1 VSNMDR
7 LQALALSH
15 PEAQRVDIE
24 AWDGEPTFRVRG
36 KNFVFTNETATQMS
50 IKLSKD
56 EAAAVVATE
65 AWVQP
70 TGHGLGRH
78 GWISV
83 TLGDPVAGE
92 RWEQI
97 QEWVITSYTLVAPE
111 SLARSVREAGGAPN

>member
-7 LQALALSH
+7 LQALALSL

-36 KNFVFTNETATQMS
+36 KNFVFTN
-50 IKLSKD
+50 